1 MTYKIAV
8 VGATGTVGRE
18 VLAILAERQFPTS
31 KVVAL
36 ASESSLGKEISY
48 GEKEILKVEA
58 LPRYDFS
65 GTDFAFFCAGSDVA
79 KNYAPKAAA
88 AGTMVIDHSS
98 YFRLEPGIPLIV
110 PEVNA
115 DVLKKGVKKNIISN
129 ANCIAIPLTLAL
141 KPLHDI
147 APIKRVV
154 ISTYQSVS
162 GAGQRAMDELFNQTK
177 AMFVNEDQKPQE
189 FTKPIAFNV
198 IPHIDTFNRDG
209 STGEEEKII
218 METRKILDPAIKVS
232 ATCVR
237 VPVFIGHS
245 ISATIEFDAPI
256 TPAQARKAYGI
267 KKGIV
272 TLDRPEEDGY
282 ITPLEIAG
290 EDMVAV
296 SRIRQDPTV
305 KHGLSIWI
313 VGDNLRK
320 GAALNG
326 VQIAETLI
334 NQKSSKKSV
343 KLAARN

>member
-1 MTYKIAV
+1 MTYKIAI

-18 VLAILAERQFPTS
+18 VLSVLAERNFPTN

-36 ASESSLGKEISY
+36 ASESSLGKEVSY
-48 GEKEILKVEA
+48 GEKDVLKVEA
-58 LPRYDFS
+58 LSRYDFS
-65 GTDFAFFCAGSDVA
+65 GTDFAFFCAGSEVA
-79 KNYAPKAAA
+79 KDYAPKAAA
-88 AGTMVIDHSS
+88 AGTIVIDHSS
-98 YFRLEPGIPLIV
+98 HFRLEPGVPLIV

-115 DVLKKGVKKNIISN
+115 SVLIERGFKKNIIAN
-129 ANCIAIPLTLAL
+129 ANCVAIPLTLAL
-141 KPLHDI
+141 KPLHHI

-189 FTKPIAFNV
+189 FPKPIAFNV
-198 IPHIDTFNRDG
+198 IPHIDAFNRDG
-209 STGEEEKII
+209 STGEEEKIA
-218 METRKILDPAIKVS
+218 METRKILDPAIKVI

-245 ISATIEFDAPI
+245 ISATIEFNAPI
-256 TPAQARKAYGI
+256 TPDQARKAYGI
-267 KKGIV
+267 EKGVV

-282 ITPLEIAG
+282 VTPLEIAG

-305 KHGLSIWI
+305 KHGLSLWI

-326 VQIAETLI
+326 VQIAEALI
-334 NQKSSKKSV
+334 NQRESTKAV
-343 KLAARN
+343 KH

>member
-18 VLAILAERQFPTS
+18 VLSVLEERKFPTR

-36 ASESSLGKEISY
+36 ASESSIGKEVSY
-48 GEKEILKVEA
+48 GEEEIIKVENLA
-58 LPRYDFS
+58 LYDFS
-65 GTDFAFFCAGSDVA
+65 GTDFAFFCAGSDIA
-79 KNYAPKAAA
+79 KKYAPKAAA
-88 AGTMVIDHSS
+88 AGTIVIDHSS
-98 YFRLEPGIPLIV
+98 HFRLEPGVPLIV
-110 PEVNA
+110 PEVNSH
-115 DVLKKGVKKNIISN
+115 VLDKGFKKNIIAN
-129 ANCIAIPLTLAL
+129 ANCVAIPLTLAL

-162 GAGQRAMDELFNQTK
+162 GAGQRAMDELFHQTK
-177 AMFVNEDQKPQE
+177 SMFVNEEQKPQE
-189 FTKPIAFNV
+189 FTKQIAFNL

-209 STGEEEKII
+209 STGEEEKVI
-218 METRKILDPAIKVS
+218 METRKILDPSIKVT

-245 ISATIEFDAPI
+245 ISATIEFESEM
-256 TPAQARKAYGI
+256 TPEQARKAYGI
-267 KKGIV
+267 EKGV
-272 TLDRPEEDGY
+272 VVLDRPEENGY

-290 EDMVAV
+290 EDMVAI

-305 KHGLSIWI
+305 PHGLSLWI

-334 NQKSSKKSV
+334 NQRASKKAI
-343 KLAARN
+343 KH